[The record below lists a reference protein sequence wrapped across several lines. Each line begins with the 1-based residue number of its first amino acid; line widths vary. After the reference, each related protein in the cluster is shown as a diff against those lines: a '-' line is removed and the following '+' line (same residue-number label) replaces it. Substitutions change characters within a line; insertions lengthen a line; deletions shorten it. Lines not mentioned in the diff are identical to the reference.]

1 MYYLFLDE
9 SGDLGF
15 DFVQKKPSKYFVIA
29 ILLVKSLSDRKSISR
44 AVKRTLRNKLNSR
57 KGKKRF
63 VEELKGCDTD
73 FAVKEYFF
81 KKIRQTDFGLYTII
95 LNKRRV
101 YESLTKSKER
111 VYNYIS
117 RLLIEKLPI
126 EDANAGLEFI
136 IDKSK
141 SKPEIREF
149 NDYIIQ
155 NLKGRIKPEIPVY
168 INHLDSK
175 VTPELQAI
183 DMFAW
188 GILRK
193 YEKQDLCWYR
203 LFKED
208 KKIQFETVYFPPTRR
223 AR

>member
-1 MYYLFLDE
+1 MLYLFLDE

-29 ILLVKSLSDRKSISR
+29 ILLVKGLADRKSINR
-44 AVKRTLRNKLNSR
+44 AVKRTLKNKLNSR
-57 KGKKRF
+57 KGKKRL

-73 FAVKEYFF
+73 FAVKEYFY
-81 KKIRQTDFGLYTII
+81 KKIRQTDFGPYTII

-126 EDANAGLEFI
+126 EDAKSGLEFI

-149 NDYIIQ
+149 NNYVIQ
-155 NLKGRIKPEIPVY
+155 NLKGRIKPEIPIY
-168 INHLDSK
+168 INHLDSR

-193 YEKQDLCWYR
+193 HEKQDLRWYR

-208 KKIQFETVYFPPTRR
+208 KKIKCETVYFPPTRR